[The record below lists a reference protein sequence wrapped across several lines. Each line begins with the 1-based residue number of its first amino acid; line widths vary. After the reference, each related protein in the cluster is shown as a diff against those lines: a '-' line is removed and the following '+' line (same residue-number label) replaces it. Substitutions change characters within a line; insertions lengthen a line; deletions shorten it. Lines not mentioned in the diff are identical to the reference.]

1 MPNWL
6 VLTLVTVATC
16 GIVLLL
22 AVLRSRRA
30 GTEDDPSETPD
41 VIEYMTMMIGVVYA
55 IMLGLAIA
63 GVWEERGAA
72 DEWVRREAQA
82 LHEISA
88 RAGIYPQDV
97 REQIRDQTED
107 YAVHTVEREWP
118 HMLEHG
124 ELTDRGDEL
133 LVRLRTTVTGH
144 EPETVAETHAYQGM
158 LDQLAAVDEAR
169 AARGL
174 SAGPTMPTVVW
185 FGLVVCGAVAVGM
198 VFALQIQ
205 RSGRELVLAGLFSAL
220 IAFLLYLI
228 WYFDE
233 PLARGIGEPTEA
245 FTVFFP
251 EASPGG

>member
-6 VLTLVTVATC
+6 VLILITTATC
-16 GIVLLL
+16 GVVLLL
-22 AVLRSRRA
+22 ALLRGRRA
-30 GTEDDPSETPD
+30 GTHDDPSETPD

-88 RAGIYPQDV
+88 RAGVFPEEVRDRI
-97 REQIRDQTED
+97 REQTEN
-107 YAVHTVEREWP
+107 YVVHTVEREWP
-118 HMLEHG
+118 HMADHG
-124 ELTDRGDEL
+124 ELTDRGSEL

-144 EPETVAETHAYQGM
+144 EPATTAESYAYQGM
-158 LDQLAAVDEAR
+158 LDKLAAVEEAR
-169 AARGL
+169 AARGM
-174 SAGPTMPTVVW
+174 SAEPTMPTLVW
-185 FGLVVCGAVAVGM
+185 FGLVLCGAVAVGM

-205 RSGRELVLAGLFSAL
+205 RSARELLLAGLFSAL
-220 IAFLLYLI
+220 ITFLLYLI

-233 PLARGIGEPTEA
+233 PLVRGIGEPTEA
-245 FTVFFP
+245 FTSLFP
-251 EASPGG
+251 DAFPGR